1 MNSKAIR
8 KQLLAAVAMVL
19 VAAVALGSSTYAWFA
34 AQNDVTATGM
44 SVKAQG
50 ESGIVIRHEKYDGF
64 ETDGVTPKLV
74 ATNWATTANAGMNG
88 APKELKPTSTINLSN
103 WYHAISDEMDKA
115 RDKQTYDKYTPV
127 AEKNYSE
134 YFLKTQFA
142 IRSAQAG
149 VPITDKD
156 LAVKEVSV
164 ALPTAGQ
171 TSPNLNKAIRVGVQ
185 IGDEFYIYS
194 PLNAGGFTLT
204 ANYTMSATITTAQ
217 TLVEKETASATT
229 DTFNLA
235 NDTIPAD
242 DATALKAFVYIWF
255 EGEDPMCKSTNITA
269 SVDELKVTVGFTTI
283 TPITKS

>member
-1 MNSKAIR
+1 MNSKAIKR
-8 KQLLAAVAMVL
+8 QLLAAIAMVL
-19 VAAVALGSSTYAWFA
+19 VAALALGSSTYAWFA

-44 SVKAQG
+44 SVMAQG
-50 ESGIVIRHEKYDGF
+50 ESGIVIRHEKYDGV
-64 ETDGVTPKLV
+64 ESDGVTPKLV
-74 ATNWATTANAGMNG
+74 ATSWATTANANMNG
-88 APKELKPTSTINLSN
+88 SPVKLIPTSTIDLTN
-103 WYHAISDEMDKA
+103 WYHAISTEMDQA
-115 RDKQTYDKYTPV
+115 QDKQDSGKYSTV
-127 AEKNYSE
+127 AEVDFDK

-156 LAVKEVSV
+156 LAVKSVEVKV
-164 ALPTAGQ
+164 PEGGE

-185 IGDEFYIYS
+185 LGNEFYIYS

-204 ANYTMSATITTAQ
+204 ANYTISATVTTAK
-217 TLVEKETASATT
+217 TLTENEKADPTR

-242 DATALKAFVYIWF
+242 DATALKAYVYIWF
-255 EGEDPMCKSTNITA
+255 EGEDPLCKSTNITA

-283 TPITKS
+283 TPVSTT